1 MKEQEKSTC
10 NTETDT
16 NIQRN
21 NILKSKS

>member
-21 NILKSKS
+21 NILKP